1 MLFFSAVS
9 PQALELLNEVQSF
22 PVLND
27 FYLVRG
33 TALALGYGHRISI
46 DLDFFTAK
54 EFETN
59 MLIDFFKEKYSIAIL
74 SQAKNSL
81 TIDIRSV
88 KIDFI
93 RHNYPLI
100 KPIQE
105 VDGIRMASVEDIAA
119 MKLNSTMNR
128 GSKKERAAPDNGSPL
143 LCGSIPVGV
152 GEAAKLF
159 VLPCNTLLV
168 FWKTPLCL
176 P

>member
-1 MLFFSAVS
+1 MLFLSSVS

-27 FYLVRG
+27 FYLVGG

-81 TIDIRSV
+81 TIDIHSV

-93 RHNYPLI
+93 
-100 KPIQE
+100 
-105 VDGIRMASVEDIAA
+105 
-119 MKLNSTMNR
+119 
-128 GSKKERAAPDNGSPL
+128 NG
-143 LCGSIPVGV
+143 
-152 GEAAKLF
+152 
-159 VLPCNTLLV
+159 
-168 FWKTPLCL
+168 
-176 P
+176 